1 MSRILILTPS
11 FKSLYS
17 HAQVKEAVPHNA
29 PLTPAVIA
37 APLLKENHEV
47 KIFDF
52 NLPENTKQKF
62 VDVLHEMNPDIVG
75 ITFNTPMFPVV
86 KQICET
92 IKKVNKNI
100 PIVAGGPHASS
111 VPEETL
117 KESLIDIVVLGE
129 GDFTLSDILS
139 KDLKEINGICY
150 KKNKKI
156 FLSERRNYIRDLDIL
171 PLPAW
176 QLYDLKKYNSSDL
189 LCKKNPLGFLE
200 TSRGCVFNCS
210 YCNKSIFGQTFRY
223 KSEKRVI
230 EEIKYMLKSGFK
242 EIYVV
247 DDGFTTDI
255 ERAKKIC
262 RRIIKEKLN
271 FPWQLTNGIRVDRVD
286 RELFF
291 LLKKAGC
298 YRVAF
303 GIESGNEEVLNEF
316 GKQTNLKQVIKAVN
330 WAAEAG
336 VETWGYFILG
346 LPKDTEETMMQ
357 TINFAKSLNLTLAKF
372 SICIP
377 YPGTR
382 LFAEYDKKGLIKSKD
397 WRGYNVYKPD
407 KLYVHPNLSW
417 NVIYKYSKRAYRDFY
432 FRPSFILKR
441 TASSIKKGTFFQDI
455 IHFFNTEW

>member
-1 MSRILILTPS
+1 MSKILLLTPP
-11 FKSLYS
+11 FRSLYA
-17 HAQVKEAVPHNA
+17 HAHVKEAVPYNA

-52 NLPENTKQKF
+52 NLPENTKEMF
-62 VDVLHEMNPDIVG
+62 VNVLHEMKPDIVG
-75 ITFNTPMFPVV
+75 ITFNTPLFPVV
-86 KQICET
+86 KQICEM
-92 IKKVNKNI
+92 IKKANKNI
-100 PIVAGGPHASS
+100 SIVAGGPHASS

-117 KESLIDIVVLGE
+117 KESLIDVVVLGE

-139 KDLKEINGICY
+139 KNLEDIDGICF
-150 KKNKKI
+150 KKNKKT
-156 FLSERRNYIRDLDIL
+156 FVSERRNYIPNLDVL
-171 PLPAW
+171 PFPAW
-176 QLYDLKKYNSSDL
+176 QLYDLTKYNSSGL

-210 YCNKSIFGQTFRY
+210 YCNKSIFGRTFRY

-230 EEIKYMLKSGFK
+230 DEIKYMIKAGFK
-242 EIYVV
+242 EIYIV
-247 DDGFTTDI
+247 DDGFTTSI

-262 RRIIKEKLN
+262 KMIIREKLN

-303 GIESGNEEVLNEF
+303 GIESGNKEVLDEF
-316 GKQTNLKQVIKAVN
+316 GKQTNLEQVRNAVN

-382 LFAEYDKKGLIKSKD
+382 LFNEYDKKGLIKSRD
-397 WRGYNVYKPD
+397 WKGYNVYKPD
-407 KLYVHPNLSW
+407 KLYNHPNLSW
-417 NVIYKYSKRAYRDFY
+417 NVIYKYSKLAYRSFY
-432 FRPSFILKR
+432 FRPSFIFKR
-441 TASSIKKGTFFQDI
+441 TVSSIKKGTFVQDV
-455 IHFFNTEW
+455 IHFLKTEW